1 MSKVGGPG
9 TTKRVIDSYGG
20 VPCDTIRPD
29 TAPNRPGEPCG
40 EIHQHCRGHVRA
52 LGLNGAPPSPE
63 RLAKRGDPCNGKAME
78 GQLVCGLHGGKR
90 KAALEKAERTMAAE
104 AAAAAVNR
112 QLGRPTST
120 PVTDPA
126 AELAR
131 SLGQAVAWRDAAQAL
146 VSELEQA
153 AQTVGDDDD
162 DDLPVAAGVIVPT
175 ASGLDVHP
183 LVKLA
188 ERAQDRVLK
197 GAADMVK
204 LGFVERRVQVEEA
217 QAAAI
222 EAALL
227 AVLADHGI
235 DPTVVL
241 PDLAARLNA
250 IETEAR
256 EAT

>member
-1 MSKVGGPG
+1 M
-9 TTKRVIDSYGG
+9 
-20 VPCDTIRPD
+20 
-29 TAPNRPGEPCG
+29 
-40 EIHQHCRGHVRA
+40 Q
-52 LGLNGAPPSPE
+52 
-63 RLAKRGDPCNGKAME
+63 
-78 GQLVCGLHGGKR
+78 GQLVCAKCGGGTP
-90 KAALEKAERTMAAE
+90 AARTKAERTMAAE

-112 QLGRPTST
+112 QLGRTTST

-153 AQTVGDDDD
+153 AQAATATDDG

-175 ASGLDVHP
+175 ASGIDVHP

-250 IETEAR
+250 IEAEAR